1 MKEDVKRVFFHELGH
16 FVAHE
21 INKRY
26 YHGTGTKSIEI
37 FPFPYNNELFEGD
50 AKINCSEDEREKN
63 VPRIELLAEYLA
75 SSTYGCIF
83 QSYYKNEET
92 FDDCFKDNGR
102 KDSEQWLKAM
112 RNYRIDDYKSE
123 ITRVESG
130 YFKMLRKKGALDNFM
145 TLEPENYL
153 TDRGFENYSVDV
165 DKLRKD
171 TENIVTAHQKDY
183 DELIQKYQAYID
195 TYYQAPQ

>member
-1 MKEDVKRVFFHELGH
+1 MKDEVKRVFFHELGH

-26 YHGTGTKSIEI
+26 YNGTGTKSIEI

-63 VPRIELLAEYLA
+63 VPSIDLIAEYLA

-92 FDDCFKDNGR
+92 LDDCFKDNGM
-102 KDSEQWLKAM
+102 KDSEQWLKAL
-112 RNYRIDDYKSE
+112 RNYRIDDYKGE
-123 ITRVESG
+123 ITSAENE
-130 YFKMLRKKGALDNFM
+130 YFKMLREKGALDDFM
-145 TLEPENYL
+145 KLEPENYL
-153 TDRGFENYSVDV
+153 TERGIENYNVDV

-171 TENIVTAHQKDY
+171 TEAFVTVHQKGY
-183 DELIQKYQAYID
+183 DELIQKYQAWID
-195 TYYQAPQ
+195 KYYQAPQ